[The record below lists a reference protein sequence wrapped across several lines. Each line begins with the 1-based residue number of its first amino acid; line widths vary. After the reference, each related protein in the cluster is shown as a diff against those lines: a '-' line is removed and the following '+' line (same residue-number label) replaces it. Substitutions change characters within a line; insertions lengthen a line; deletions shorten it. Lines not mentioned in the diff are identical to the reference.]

1 MFPFSSVNTDSPP
14 SICDIASCTVS
25 GAVAYARPDDPR
37 FTAFIAIS
45 HLVRPDFTSSIIRGV
60 TFFVISDII
69 ALFELSSCSFCGT
82 FLTLSTKGTVLS
94 LSVLIVVCVLVGRD
108 LLTVEV
114 IFVSAAQVFPILPRV
129 FVAFIPVT
137 VLNKFITELNQD
149 FAVSMSDHVSSAI
162 FFVISDDCSDS
173 ASANDFHFAVVFSN
187 AVLTAHI
194 VAFAQGKAHINVDNI
209 TFVNHSTHLSVLL
222 PVKSFSPSP
231 FV

>member
-1 MFPFSSVNTDSPP
+1 VNTDSPP
-14 SICDIASCTVS
+14 RTCAIASCTVS
-25 GAVAYARPDDPR
+25 GAVAYAEPDVHF
-37 FTAFIAIS
+37 FTAFITIS
-45 HLVRPDFTSSIIRGV
+45 HFVRPDFTSSMMRGV
-60 TFFVISDII
+60 TCFVISDMI

-173 ASANDFHFAVVFSN
+173 ASANDFQFAVAFSS

-194 VAFAQGKAHINVDNI
+194 VAFAQGKAHINVDSMI
-209 TFVNHSTHLSVLL
+209 FVPPSTHLSTLF